1 MLLYCLL
8 FSLIFMFARALAC
21 GCFICVRSHECFRVC
36 VSACVGTR
44 SRVCK
49 CVCGGGRGGGESLLE
64 CFDVKIVR
72 HNTSNGD
79 IRARFPL
86 SAVQP
91 EVYAYI
97 KASTQI

>member
-1 MLLYCLL
+1 MDVLSVC
-8 FSLIFMFARALAC
+8 ARTSMRAR
-21 GCFICVRSHECFRVC
+21 VRECFRVC

-49 CVCGGGRGGGESLLE
+49 CVCVWGGGGRGGESLLE

-91 EVYAYI
+91 EVCAYI